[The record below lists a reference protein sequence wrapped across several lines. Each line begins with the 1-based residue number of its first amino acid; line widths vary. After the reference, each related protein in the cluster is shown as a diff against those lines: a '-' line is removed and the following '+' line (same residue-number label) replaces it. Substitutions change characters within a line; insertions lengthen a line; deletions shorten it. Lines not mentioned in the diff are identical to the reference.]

1 MKWVSGSAQRYM
13 AENLFRVAVSGGRF
27 HTRFHGGF
35 MGWAS
40 GPGFMGG
47 FRGGFIG
54 GFNGLFQGGGFIPRA
69 WRPGFMAGFMPGFM
83 SGFML
88 SFMCREGKPLTPLST
103 QSSNILAP

>member
-1 MKWVSGSAQRYM
+1 
-13 AENLFRVAVSGGRF
+13 
-27 HTRFHGGF
+27 
-35 MGWAS
+35 
-40 GPGFMGG
+40 MGG

-88 SFMCREGKPLTPLST
+88 SFMCREGKPLTPLSML
-103 QSSNILAP
+103 SSNSFAA

>member
-1 MKWVSGSAQRYM
+1 MW
-13 AENLFRVAVSGGRF
+13 FAVSGRF
-27 HTRFHGGF
+27 Q
-35 MGWAS
+35 
-40 GPGFMGG
+40 GG

-83 SGFML
+83 SGFMH
-88 SFMCREGKPLTPLST
+88 SFMCREDNPLTPLST